1 MQIERDADL
10 VRALGPLGLAASNIL
25 PVPRRLCSSSD
36 PNAAGCDSRLR
47 GACHSLLAHWIKRG
61 ARYALSPRVRGIVH
75 RYLRC
80 GVVARGQGWRVGE
93 CAAQFPL
100 ARTSDGPGVGTM
112 LLFIALASPADLF
125 ALVGG
130 SAAVY
135 LLPNWFLAR
144 SAS

>member
-1 MQIERDADL
+1 
-10 VRALGPLGLAASNIL
+10 
-25 PVPRRLCSSSD
+25 
-36 PNAAGCDSRLR
+36 
-47 GACHSLLAHWIKRG
+47 
-61 ARYALSPRVRGIVH
+61 
-75 RYLRC
+75 
-80 GVVARGQGWRVGE
+80 
-93 CAAQFPL
+93 
-100 ARTSDGPGVGTM
+100 M